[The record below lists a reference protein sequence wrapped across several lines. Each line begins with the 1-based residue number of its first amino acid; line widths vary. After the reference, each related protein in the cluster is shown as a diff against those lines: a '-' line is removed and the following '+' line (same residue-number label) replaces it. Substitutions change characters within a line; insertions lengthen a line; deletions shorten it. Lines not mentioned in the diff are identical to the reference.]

1 MQVSQVEDGL
11 QGRASVG
18 LALLSSWQ
26 WVRPSAIP
34 VLRLPASLEL
44 GTLSQLSL
52 HSQLSLQASRR
63 QADVSFLSLAPEQ
76 GTRFP
81 AA

>member
-1 MQVSQVEDGL
+1 MQVGQAEDGL
-11 QGRASVG
+11 QGWAPVG
-18 LALLSSWQ
+18 LALLPSWQ

-34 VLRLPASLEL
+34 VLRLLASLEL

-52 HSQLSLQASRR
+52 QSQLSLRASRR
-63 QADVSFLSLAPEQ
+63 QADVSFLSLAPER